1 MERKSSNNNIYYSP
15 FRYPGGK
22 ACIFPFVSNLFYE
35 NQIIGCNYAE
45 PYAGGAGLALKLL
58 FREYVNHIYINDFDY
73 AIFSIWK
80 QITENNVRFCDWLSD
95 VKVNVETWRHYKDV
109 QNSLDVN
116 DFELAKA
123 TYFLNRTN
131 ISGVIKGG
139 MIGGY
144 NQTGKYK
151 IDARF
156 NKDDLISRIEE
167 IARFRKRITVTNL
180 DGLAFIRRMDR
191 KNEEIFIYLDPPY
204 LQKGADL
211 YMNYY
216 SKIDH
221 EKLSKD
227 VHRMGKKWMVSY
239 DNHDFIL
246 NLYGQRQKVIYQ
258 LSQAASNRVGD
269 EILIFSD
276 QLSFSES
283 LQKLKSPSQVIKTM
297 HNIK

>member
-1 MERKSSNNNIYYSP
+1 MEKKSKNNNIYYSP

-22 ACIFPFVSNLFYE
+22 ACIFPFVSKLFYE
-35 NQIIGCNYAE
+35 NQLIGCNYAE

-58 FREYVNHIYINDFDY
+58 FQEYVNHIYINDFDR
-73 AIFSIWK
+73 AIFCIWK
-80 QITENNVRFCDWLSD
+80 QITENSVRFCDWLSD
-95 VKVNVETWRHYKDV
+95 VKVNVETWRYYKEIRNFEDV
-109 QNSLDVN
+109 E

-156 NKDDLISRIEE
+156 NKDDLIARIER
-167 IARFRKRITVTNL
+167 IAQFQKRISVSNL
-180 DGLAFIRRMDR
+180 DGLAFIRRMNR
-191 KNEEIFIYLDPPY
+191 KNNEIFIYLDPPY

-216 SKIDH
+216 SRKDH
-221 EKLSKD
+221 EKLSRSIHKMD
-227 VHRMGKKWMVSY
+227 KKWMVSY

-246 NLYGQRQKVIYQ
+246 NLYGQERKIIYQ

-276 QLSFSES
+276 QLNFSDS
-283 LQKLKSPSQVIKTM
+283 LQKLKSPSQVI
-297 HNIK
+297 